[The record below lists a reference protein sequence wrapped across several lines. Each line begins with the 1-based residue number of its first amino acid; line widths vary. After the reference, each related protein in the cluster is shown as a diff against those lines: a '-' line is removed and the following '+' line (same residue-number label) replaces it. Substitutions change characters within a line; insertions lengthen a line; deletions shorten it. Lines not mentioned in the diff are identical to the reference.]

1 MIRSLILLFL
11 PFLFA
16 FDFSPMSQT
25 IELGDGKKGGQ
36 FLIENEGAAN
46 IAVELTVKER
56 KMDEDGVETLL
67 DTKDISV
74 FPPQIIIPPREKRT
88 IRVQFTSKDEIT
100 TERSY
105 RVIAEQLPLKV
116 DAKTKDQSGI
126 QMLMKFVAALY
137 ATPAGA
143 KSDVK
148 ILSQTSNGKEL
159 VVLLEN
165 KGNRHQL
172 LNNPLLKYLHAG
184 AKGELK
190 AGDLPGLTGE
200 NILAGQK
207 RKFIIQ
213 SKKVIP
219 VGSKLDIKIND

>member
-1 MIRSLILLFL
+1 MIRILPLLFL

-16 FDFSPMSQT
+16 FNFSPMSQT
-25 IELGDGKKGGQ
+25 IELGEGRKGGQ
-36 FLIENEGAAN
+36 FLIENEGGTN

-56 KMDEDGVETLL
+56 KMDENGVETLL
-67 DTKDISV
+67 ETKDITV

-88 IRVQFTSKDEIT
+88 IRVQYNSNNDLTS
-100 TERSY
+100 ERSY

-116 DAKTKDQSGI
+116 DAKTKDQAGI

-137 ATPAGA
+137 ATPPGA
-143 KSDVK
+143 KSEVK
-148 ILSQTSNGKEL
+148 VLSQTSNGKEL
-159 VVLLEN
+159 ILLLEN

-172 LNNPLLKYLHAG
+172 LNNPVLKYLHEG
-184 AKGELK
+184 AKGEIK
-190 AGDLPGLTGE
+190 AGELTGLTGE

-207 RKFIIQ
+207 RKFVIQ

-219 VGSKLDIKIND
+219 VGSRLELKLND

>member
-1 MIRSLILLFL
+1 MKLILVLLFL

-25 IELGDGKKGGQ
+25 IELGEGKKGGQ
-36 FLIENEGAAN
+36 FLIENEGSSN

-56 KMDEDGVETLL
+56 KMDEDGAETLL
-67 DTKDISV
+67 DTKDISI

-88 IRVQFTSKDEIT
+88 IRVQFTSKEELT
-100 TERSY
+100 TEKSY

-116 DAKTKDQSGI
+116 DAKTKDQAGI

-143 KSDVK
+143 KSEVK
-148 ILSQTSNGKEL
+148 VLSQSSNGKEL
-159 VVLLEN
+159 VVVLEN
-165 KGNRHQL
+165 KGSKHQL
-172 LNNPLLKYLHAG
+172 LNNPILKYLHAG
-184 AKGELK
+184 EKGELK

-200 NILAGQK
+200 NILAGNK